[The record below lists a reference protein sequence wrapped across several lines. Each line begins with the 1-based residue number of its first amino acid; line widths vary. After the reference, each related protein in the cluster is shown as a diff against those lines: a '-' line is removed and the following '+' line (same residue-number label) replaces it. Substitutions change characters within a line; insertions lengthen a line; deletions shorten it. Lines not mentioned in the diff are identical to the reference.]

1 MQRIGILFEYGTL
14 NGGEHS
20 MLAAIDHLQD
30 RRFQFVILAPQEGP
44 LQAEVTK
51 RNLPLQ
57 IVNFRDSS
65 GTRIS
70 PAELAS
76 NLNQIAADSELE
88 VIHANSLT
96 MGRHLGAIANQ
107 LNVPTTSHIRD
118 IMSLSKAAI
127 RDLNQHQKLIAVS
140 DATREFHI
148 NQGIDPA
155 RIQRVY
161 NGVDCEKF
169 QPRESTG
176 YLRKQLSLPANAILI
191 ATIGQI
197 CLRKAQVDLAEAAVV
212 LKDQN
217 LDLYYLIV
225 GERHSTKQESIDF
238 DQRISDF
245 FVQAGM
251 AQRLHRLG
259 YVANISELMNEID
272 LLVHPARQEPLGR
285 VLLEAAASGVPI
297 IATSVGGT
305 LEILQDRRSALIVEP
320 QIPSAI
326 TSAIQELL
334 SSDALQNAI
343 ATRARQVAIK
353 KFNIPQRADELCD
366 VWQQV
371 LIK

>member
-1 MQRIGILFEYGTL
+1 
-14 NGGEHS
+14 

-30 RRFQFVILAPQEGP
+30 RQFQFEILAPLDGP

-51 RNLPLQ
+51 RNLPLR
-57 IVNFRDSS
+57 VMNLRNSS

-76 NLNQIAADSELE
+76 NLNEIAADSNLDL
-88 VIHANSLT
+88 IHANSLT
-96 MGRHLGAIANQ
+96 MGRHLGAIAN
-107 LNVPTTSHIRD
+107 LLSVPTTSHIRD

-127 RDLNQHQKLIAVS
+127 RDLNLHRKLIAVS
-140 DATREFHI
+140 DATRDFHI
-148 NQGIDPA
+148 KQGIDSH

-161 NGVDCEKF
+161 NGVDCEEF

-176 YLRKQLSLPANAILI
+176 SLRKQLSLPENAILI

-197 CLRKAQVDLAEAAVV
+197 CLRKAQVDFAEAAVL
-212 LKDQN
+212 LKNHSHDVH
-217 LDLYYLIV
+217 YLIV

-238 DQRISDF
+238 DERISAL
-245 FVQAGM
+245 FVQAGIEH
-251 AQRLHRLG
+251 RLHRLG
-259 YVANISELMNEID
+259 YVADISELMNEID

-285 VLLEAAASGVPI
+285 VLLEAAASGVPM

-305 LEILQDRRSALIVEP
+305 LEILQDRSSALIIEP
-320 QIPSAI
+320 KSPSAI
-326 TSAIQELL
+326 ADTIHELL
-334 SSDALQNAI
+334 SSDTLRG
-343 ATRARQVAIK
+343 TLGTKARQVALE
-353 KFNIPQRADELCD
+353 KFNIPQRADELGN